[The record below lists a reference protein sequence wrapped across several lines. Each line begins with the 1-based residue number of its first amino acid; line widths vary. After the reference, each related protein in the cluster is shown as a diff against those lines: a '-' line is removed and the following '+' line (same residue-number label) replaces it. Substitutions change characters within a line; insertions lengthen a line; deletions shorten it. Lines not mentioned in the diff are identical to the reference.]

1 MILDKQP
8 RSYKHAQGRAIAPHR
23 HVVAHAGTVCVLGSA
38 DSAGEAALARVVE
51 RYAQSTGGYRAQ
63 VFSGSSPGAT
73 KFGVLRL
80 RRKRA
85 PAASS

>member
-1 MILDKQP
+1 M
-8 RSYKHAQGRAIAPHR
+8 RRGRAIAPYK

-51 RYAQSTGGYRAQ
+51 RHAQSTGGYRAY
-63 VFSGSSPGAT
+63 VYLGSSPGAT

-80 RRKRA
+80 RRKCA
-85 PAASS
+85 PAVSS